1 MKKDNY
7 IDWSYLC
14 LSTKSLY
21 DNYENQINVVNG
33 LIDRKNQ
40 IENSLKFEN
49 ELLNINFSD
58 KVKISKS
65 SFDRDRR
72 ELNDINL
79 TLKIEIKKLKFYY
92 EQFFEN
98 INILKEA

>member
-14 LSTKSLY
+14 LSVKSLY
-21 DNYENQINVVNG
+21 DNYENQINIVNG